1 MAMLKPK
8 EMAERLN
15 VTVRTLQRWDNDG
28 ILKAYRTPTNR
39 RYYTEEQYL
48 EYTGQSQM
56 AKDTRKV
63 VAYARVSSNGQKD
76 DLKNQLQFLR
86 NFANGKGIILDDV
99 ITDIGSGLNY
109 KRKKWN
115 KLLDDVMDN
124 QIKVIYITYKDRFV
138 RFGYDWFEN
147 LCKKHNTE
155 IVVLN
160 NIETSPSQ
168 EMIDDMISIIHVFS
182 CRLYGLR
189 KYKTK
194 IKNDG
199 SLKGGENDNGNQN
212 SKNQIISQQ
221 RNEKSLK

>member
-1 MAMLKPK
+1 MLKPK

-76 DLKNQLQFLR
+76 DLKNQVQFLR

-168 EMIDDMISIIHVFS
+168 EMVDDMISIIHVFS

-199 SLKGGENDNGNQN
+199 SLKGGENDNGSQN
-212 SKNQIISQQ
+212 SKNQIISQS
-221 RNEKSLK
+221 NHEKGS

>member
-76 DLKNQLQFLR
+76 DLKNQVQFLR

-147 LCKKHNTE
+147 LRKKHNTE

-168 EMIDDMISIIHVFS
+168 EMVDDMISIIRVFS

>member
-1 MAMLKPK
+1 MLKPK

-76 DLKNQLQFLR
+76 DLKNQVQFLR

-168 EMIDDMISIIHVFS
+168 EMVDDMISIIHVFS